1 MLERNL
7 QGIVEL
13 LISPGDNMPEE
24 IFPRKFAYAVKQ
36 GFERVSRYR
45 KLRAMLIRAYVGTL
59 YASEKGLTGDEPIN
73 LIFNAI
79 RSTVPNLIQKHGANK
94 IETEII
100 EYRDYAFLLSK
111 ALDVIDKRIKL
122 KDILRYNVVDAMFG
136 LGILKSGL
144 ARGGNI
150 LNFGDMLI
158 DEGQVF
164 TDNVDLDDLTID
176 PTCTSFRKPA
186 FVGDGTRVPRQ
197 ILLDDDSFDHDAVI
211 ALPRSSHADARRRA
225 DALTKARIS
234 QVEMDELQ
242 DHVDVVELFVPG
254 ANTKIVMADPRQKI
268 MNNYLSIKD
277 FYGPSDGPYTFTA
290 LTQPVPGNPFPVAPV
305 GIWYDLHNIANEMAV
320 KIFEQAKRQ
329 KDLIV
334 ADPAYVDE
342 AEDMRTAS
350 DGEILIGNPD
360 GVKPV
365 SIGGQNPGNEVILQ
379 SLHGWFNYMA
389 NNPDQLAGI
398 SLGAKTATGQ
408 SILQS
413 NASVI
418 LEDTRDMAEDAQAEI
433 NRKMGWYLHTDP
445 LMDMLLAHRKPGG
458 EHIQLRLTPEQ
469 RRGDFLDFTFTT
481 KRRSLVHIDP
491 VIRSRRVIEFGTK
504 VIPSIIMSAV
514 SASQIGLP
522 FNVQR
527 ALTDIAEEQGILEEV
542 YDWLHDPEFMQRM
555 ALMQA
560 MGPQNQGKAGSGGG
574 MSPAGIMQNGGNPLM
589 PNISNMAKEERQNQ
603 QMGANDMQ
611 SNIQGVY

>member
-1 MLERNL
+1 
-7 QGIVEL
+7 
-13 LISPGDNMPEE
+13 MPEE

-36 GFERVSRYR
+36 GFDRVSRYR

-59 YASEKGLTGDEPIN
+59 YAAEKGLTGDEPIN
-73 LIFNAI
+73 LIFSAI
-79 RSTVPNLIQKHGANK
+79 RSTVPNLVQKHGSTK
-94 IETEII
+94 VDTEIL

-122 KDILRYNVVDAMFG
+122 KDILRSNVVDAMFG

-176 PTCTSFRKPA
+176 PTCRSLRKSA
-186 FVGDGTRVPRQ
+186 FIGDATRIPRQ
-197 ILLDDDSFDHDAVI
+197 ILLDDDNFDHDAVMT
-211 ALPRSSHADARRRA
+211 LPRSFHADAKRRA
-225 DALTKARIS
+225 DAITKSRIS
-234 QVEMDELQ
+234 QVEMDALQ
-242 DHVDVVELFVPG
+242 DHVDVVELHVPG

-268 MNNYLSIKD
+268 MNNYLSITD
-277 FYGPSDGPYTFTA
+277 FYGPDDGPYTFTK

-320 KIFEQAKRQ
+320 KTFEQAKRQ
-329 KDLIV
+329 KDLLIV
-334 ADPAYVDE
+334 DPGYVDE
-342 AEDMRTAS
+342 AEDVRTAR
-350 DGEILIGNPD
+350 DGEVLTGNPD
-360 GVKPV
+360 SVKAV
-365 SIGGQNPGNEVILQ
+365 SIGGQNPQNEAILQ

-418 LEDTRDMAEDAQAEI
+418 LEDTRDMAESAQAEV
-433 NRKMGWYLHTDP
+433 NRKMAWYLHTDP
-445 LMDMLLAHRKPGG
+445 LIEMPLAHRKPGG
-458 EHIQLRLTPEQ
+458 ENIQLSLTPEQ

-481 KRRSLVHIDP
+481 KRRSLVRLDP
-491 VIRSRRVIEFGTK
+491 AIRSRRIIEFGTK
-504 VIPSIIMSAV
+504 VVPSIIMSAMT
-514 SASQIGLP
+514 AMQMGLP

-527 ALTDIAEEQGILEEV
+527 ALTDLAEEQGILEEV
-542 YDWLHDPEFMQRM
+542 YDWLYDPEFMQRM
-555 ALMQA
+555 AIMQA
-560 MGPQNQGKAGSGGG
+560 MGPQNQGKAGSGGT
-574 MSPAGIMQNGGNPLM
+574 SPAGVLQNGGNPLM
-589 PNISNMAKEERQNQ
+589 PNIPNMAKEERQNQ
-603 QMGANDMQ
+603 QQGANDMQ